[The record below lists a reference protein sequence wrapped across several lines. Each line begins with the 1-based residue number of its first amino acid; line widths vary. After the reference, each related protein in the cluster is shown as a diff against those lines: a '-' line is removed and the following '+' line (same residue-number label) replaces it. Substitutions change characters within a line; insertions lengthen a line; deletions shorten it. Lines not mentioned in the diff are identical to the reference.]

1 MKTLSIGGR
10 HTLVNIVLGSL
21 GNFWFSMFKAP
32 KSVIK
37 DLEAIRRRFFW
48 GENEEGKSI
57 PWVRW
62 EEALKNKEDGGLGI
76 CSLEKLNT
84 TLIAKWIWRYRT
96 EPDAIWV
103 KVIDSIHGPD
113 PLFTKSEPNN
123 CNSNWMRI
131 IKCMKNLDQFD
142 LDTRKIIRKRSENG
156 RKTQFWEDSWL
167 LEKPLREVYPRLYNL
182 EINKNCLVADRCLYN
197 NCFRWQWRFEIRNGR
212 TGEELKDL
220 EEKVRPFKCTDK
232 EDWRFINEEKQDRF
246 STAWFREMLYKKE
259 EHQPSTKNLWLN
271 WIPKKR
277 ILFAWRALKGRIP
290 VRVVLDKMEVD
301 IPDIKCCICKNISE
315 SVSHVLV
322 SCEWAIKVWQGIG
335 NCNEAVFQEVGN
347 HKCRNAKKRDAR
359 RSFRWGME
367 LAELNDSQIKRIL
380 RVVSLEEEVFDAI
393 MLVKSYGFNLLQ
405 KLGRDVREG
414 KRRQFSFIGK
424 LLRDVEPDLMEGL
437 IKAMKDSDFQKFQE
451 LSGAS
456 DKSDPVDITE
466 VEEETG
472 DEEEEE
478 DEGRLG
484 DIASRWFDGL
494 VNKDID
500 ITNEIYSLST
510 VEFDRQELRKLVR
523 TFCSMQSATS
533 ATETETDVKVLKA
546 KRQLTRFLLSL
557 AKQLPTEENYIL

>member
-1 MKTLSIGGR
+1 MEMEQ
-10 HTLVNIVLGSL
+10 GSVYEYVQVSSDCNL
-21 GNFWFSMFKAP
+21 KW
-32 KSVIK
+32 VITS
-37 DLEAIRRRFFW
+37 A
-48 GENEEGKSI
+48 G
-57 PWVRW
+57 
-62 EEALKNKEDGGLGI
+62 
-76 CSLEKLNT
+76 
-84 TLIAKWIWRYRT
+84 
-96 EPDAIWV
+96 
-103 KVIDSIHGPD
+103 
-113 PLFTKSEPNN
+113 
-123 CNSNWMRI
+123 
-131 IKCMKNLDQFD
+131 
-142 LDTRKIIRKRSENG
+142 TRKNEM
-156 RKTQFWEDSWL
+156 
-167 LEKPLREVYPRLYNL
+167 
-182 EINKNCLVADRCLYN
+182 LVALFVGVWSLPNTQSLSRKKPSCL
-197 NCFRWQWRFEIRNGR
+197 
-212 TGEELKDL
+212 
-220 EEKVRPFKCTDK
+220 
-232 EDWRFINEEKQDRF
+232 
-246 STAWFREMLYKKE
+246 
-259 EHQPSTKNLWLN
+259 
-271 WIPKKR
+271 
-277 ILFAWRALKGRIP
+277 
-290 VRVVLDKMEVD
+290 
-301 IPDIKCCICKNISE
+301 
-315 SVSHVLV
+315 
-322 SCEWAIKVWQGIG
+322 
-335 NCNEAVFQEVGN
+335 
-347 HKCRNAKKRDAR
+347 
-359 RSFRWGME
+359 
-367 LAELNDSQIKRIL
+367 
-380 RVVSLEEEVFDAI
+380 VVSLEEEVFDAI

-523 TFCSMQSATS
+523 TFCSVQSATS